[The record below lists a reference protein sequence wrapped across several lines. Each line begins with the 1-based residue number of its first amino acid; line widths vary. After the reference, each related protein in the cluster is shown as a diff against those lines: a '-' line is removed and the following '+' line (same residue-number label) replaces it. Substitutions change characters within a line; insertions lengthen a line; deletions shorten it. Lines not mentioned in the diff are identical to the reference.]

1 MTDPDRIV
9 PQLAGGEDAERP
21 TKVLPKGR
29 PEPEEVIEELDPEAT
44 PREKRQENP
53 GLPAAPPPSR

>member
-1 MTDPDRIV
+1 V